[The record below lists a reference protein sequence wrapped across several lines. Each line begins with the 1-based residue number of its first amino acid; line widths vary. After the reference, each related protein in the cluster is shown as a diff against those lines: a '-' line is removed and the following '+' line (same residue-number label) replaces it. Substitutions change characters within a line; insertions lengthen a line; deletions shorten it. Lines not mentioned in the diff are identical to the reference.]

1 MHQRSGCAEYLC
13 SEGFE
18 ILIASAKAVNDCPI
32 FCWHGGNFW
41 IGPCA
46 RFIRL
51 RWCWGAPG
59 TGPPRWS
66 CATLLWQALSSRG
79 WKRTDYSSVLSALSI
94 FWTTWSIFHINAAI
108 RWLHSGY
115 SWLKALLLR
124 THFSQFNVGARQIQL
139 WSLCTLERIIFYRTW

>member
-1 MHQRSGCAEYLC
+1 MTALFAAGM
-13 SEGFE
+13 
-18 ILIASAKAVNDCPI
+18 
-32 FCWHGGNFW
+32 GGNFW
-41 IGPCA
+41 IGACA

-59 TGPPRWS
+59 TAPPRWS
-66 CATLLWQALSSRG
+66 GATLLWQALSSRG
-79 WKRTDYSSVLSALSI
+79 WKGRDYNSVLSALSI

-124 THFSQFNVGARQIQL
+124 THFSQLNVGARQIQL
-139 WSLCTLERIIFYRTW
+139 WRLCTLERIIFFTELDRVYSLVKWCCSCHLIWFEFWWKW